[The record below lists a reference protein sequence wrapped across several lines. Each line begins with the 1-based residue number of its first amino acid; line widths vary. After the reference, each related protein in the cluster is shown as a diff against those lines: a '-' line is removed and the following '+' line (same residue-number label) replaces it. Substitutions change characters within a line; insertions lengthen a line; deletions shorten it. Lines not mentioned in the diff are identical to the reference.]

1 MTEGQMTTP
10 CPQCGSAAA
19 VHAISELAAL
29 ARNPLNQ
36 PQPGPAGG
44 TPQGYAAG
52 PQTGQQGWNAE
63 PQAGAPQAG
72 APQGWNAEP
81 QAGPPQGWN
90 AEPQAGPPPGR
101 RSGGL
106 GGGWARNLDFRSSSD
121 SDGIED
127 VVADIALGAVTRFIG
142 RKAGRRIQ
150 QAVTDRVQQVV
161 TDRVLPA
168 MAARQAALGDQA
180 AIAERHPDLR
190 ACFTDKVIFLA
201 GGSRVVPLDSVGG
214 MLTMEQAD
222 ALVAQLRE
230 G

>member
-1 MTEGQMTTP
+1 MTDGQMTTP

-36 PQPGPAGG
+36 PPPGA
-44 TPQGYAAG
+44 AAG
-52 PQTGQQGWNAE
+52 PVQDSE
-63 PQAGAPQAG
+63 AG
-72 APQGWNAEP
+72 P
-81 QAGPPQGWN
+81 QAGPQQGWN
-90 AEPQAGPPPGR
+90 AEPQAGPPPGWAAEPQAGPLPGS
-101 RSGGL
+101 RSGPLQGGWTGRKIGL
-106 GGGWARNLDFRSSSD
+106 GDLVDGDGLD
-121 SDGIED
+121 D
-127 VVADIALGAVTRFIG
+127 VVADVALGAVTRFIG
-142 RKAGRRIQ
+142 SRIGRRMQ
-150 QAVTDRVQQVV
+150 QAVTDRVQQAY

-180 AIAERHPDLR
+180 VIAERHPDLR

-201 GGSRVVPLDSVGG
+201 GGSRVLPMDSVRGP
-214 MLTMEQAD
+214 LTVERAD

>member
-1 MTEGQMTTP
+1 MTDGQMTTP

-36 PQPGPAGG
+36 PQPGPTAG
-44 TPQGYAAG
+44 PQQGYAA
-52 PQTGQQGWNAE
+52 Q
-63 PQAGAPQAG
+63 PQAG
-72 APQGWNAEP
+72 APQGWA
-81 QAGPPQGWN
+81 
-90 AEPQAGPPPGR
+90 AEPQAGPPPGWAAEPQA
-101 RSGGL
+101 GPL
-106 GGGWARNLDFRSSSD
+106 PGGGSGPLAGGFSARNVLRSASDADGLD
-121 SDGIED
+121 D
-127 VVADIALGAVTRFIG
+127 VVADLALGAVTRFIG
-142 RKAGRRIQ
+142 RKVGRRVQ
-150 QAVTDRVQQVV
+150 QAVTDRV
-161 TDRVLPA
+161 LPA
-168 MAARQAALGDQA
+168 LAARQAALGDQV

-201 GGSRVVPLDSVGG
+201 GGSRVVPLDSVKG

>member
-29 ARNPLNQ
+29 ASNPLNQ

-44 TPQGYAAG
+44 SPQGYAAG
-52 PQTGQQGWNAE
+52 PQAAQQQGWNAE
-63 PQAGAPQAG
+63 PQAGAPQ
-72 APQGWNAEP
+72 GWNAQP
-81 QAGPPQGWN
+81 QAGPPPGW
-90 AEPQAGPPPGR
+90 AADPQAGPPPGR
-101 RSGGL
+101 RSGPLPGGWSKNLGL
-106 GGGWARNLDFRSSSD
+106 GALSDADGLD
-121 SDGIED
+121 D

-142 RKAGRRIQ
+142 RKVGRRVQ

-168 MAARQAALGDQA
+168 MAARQAALSDQA
-180 AIAERHPDLR
+180 VIAERHPGLR

-201 GGSRVVPLDSVGG
+201 GGSRVVPLDSAGG
-214 MLTMEQAD
+214 LLTVEQAD
-222 ALVAQLRE
+222 ALVAQLQE

>member
-44 TPQGYAAG
+44 SPQGYAGG
-52 PQTGQQGWNAE
+52 PQAGQQQGWNAE
-63 PQAGAPQAG
+63 PQTGP
-72 APQGWNAEP
+72 PQGWNAEP
-81 QAGPPQGWN
+81 QAGPPQGGQQQGWNAQPQTGAPQGWN
-90 AEPQAGPPPGR
+90 AEPQAGPVPGR
-101 RSGGL
+101 RSGPLAGN
-106 GGGWARNLDFRSSSD
+106 WARNLDFRSSSD

-180 AIAERHPDLR
+180 GADRR
-190 ACFTDKVIFLA
+190 AA
-201 GGSRVVPLDSVGG
+201 S
-214 MLTMEQAD
+214 
-222 ALVAQLRE
+222 
-230 G
+230 

>member
-36 PQPGPAGG
+36 PQPGPADGS
-44 TPQGYAAG
+44 PQGYAAG
-52 PQTGQQGWNAE
+52 PQAGQQQGWNAE
-63 PQAGAPQAG
+63 PQAG

-81 QAGPPQGWN
+81 QAGPPQGWA

-101 RSGGL
+101 RSGAL

-180 AIAERHPDLR
+180 VIAERHPDLR

-201 GGSRVVPLDSVGG
+201 GGSRVVPLDSVHGL
-214 MLTMEQAD
+214 LTVEQAD

>member
-1 MTEGQMTTP
+1 MNEGQMTTP

-44 TPQGYAAG
+44 SPQGYEAG
-52 PQTGQQGWNAE
+52 PQAAQQQGWNAE
-63 PQAGAPQAG
+63 PQAGAPQ
-72 APQGWNAEP
+72 GWNAQP
-81 QAGPPQGWN
+81 QAGPPPGWA
-90 AEPQAGPPPGR
+90 AEPQAGPPPGK
-101 RSGGL
+101 RSGPLPGGWSKNLGL
-106 GGGWARNLDFRSSSD
+106 GALSDADGLD
-121 SDGIED
+121 D

-142 RKAGRRIQ
+142 RKVGRRVQ
-150 QAVTDRVQQVV
+150 QAVTDRMQQVV

-180 AIAERHPDLR
+180 VIAERHPDLR

-201 GGSRVVPLDSVGG
+201 GGSRVVPLDSAGG
-214 MLTMEQAD
+214 LLTVEQAD

>member
-1 MTEGQMTTP
+1 MTDGQMTTP

-29 ARNPLNQ
+29 AQHTLNQ
-36 PQPGPAGG
+36 PQPGQ
-44 TPQGYAAG
+44 PQPGQ
-52 PQTGQQGWNAE
+52 PQPGQ
-63 PQAGAPQAG
+63 
-72 APQGWNAEP
+72 PQGWNAQP
-81 QAGPPQGWN
+81 QAGPPPGQGWN
-90 AEPQAGPPPGR
+90 AQPQAGPPPGR
-101 RSGGL
+101 RSGP
-106 GGGWARNLDFRSSSD
+106 GGWARNLDFRSSSD
-121 SDGIED
+121 ADGIED
-127 VVADIALGAVTRFIG
+127 VVADIAMGAVTRFIG
-142 RKAGRRIQ
+142 RKVGRRVQ

-180 AIAERHPDLR
+180 VIAERHPDLR

-201 GGSRVVPLDSVGG
+201 GGSRVIPMDSVGG
-214 MLTMEQAD
+214 LLTVAQAD

>member
-1 MTEGQMTTP
+1 MTDGQITTP

-36 PQPGPAGG
+36 PQPGPAAGS
-44 TPQGYAAG
+44 PQGYAAG
-52 PQTGQQGWNAE
+52 PQASQQQGWNAE
-63 PQAGAPQAG
+63 PQS
-72 APQGWNAEP
+72 
-81 QAGPPQGWN
+81 GPPPGWA

-101 RSGGL
+101 RSGPL
-106 GGGWARNLDFRSSSD
+106 GGGWTRNTDFGRSSD
-121 SDGIED
+121 ADGLDD

-142 RKAGRRIQ
+142 RKVGRRVQ
-150 QAVTDRVQQVV
+150 QAVTDRVQQAY

-168 MAARQAALGDQA
+168 LAARQSALSDQVV
-180 AIAERHPDLR
+180 IAERHPDLR

-201 GGSRVVPLDSVGG
+201 GGSRVIPLDSVHGL
-214 MLTMEQAD
+214 LTVEQAD